1 MVSEGPSV
9 IGVSWTRCRLFT
21 QATTSATT
29 STGMSWGSTASPPR
43 RATVSAIRRPDTAVM
58 LATTTGI
65 VVPLP
70 SLVAR
75 STSSLDATDEAHG
88 TRKTSL

>member
-1 MVSEGPSV
+1 MVSAGPSV
-9 IGVSWTRCRLFT
+9 IGVSWTRWRLFT
-21 QATTSATT
+21 QATTSPTT
-29 STGMSWGSTASPPR
+29 SAGMSWGSTAMPPR
-43 RATVSAIRRPDTAVM
+43 RATVSAIRRPDTAVI
-58 LATTTGI
+58 LATTTGM

-75 STSSLDATDEAHG
+75 STSRRDATAEARG